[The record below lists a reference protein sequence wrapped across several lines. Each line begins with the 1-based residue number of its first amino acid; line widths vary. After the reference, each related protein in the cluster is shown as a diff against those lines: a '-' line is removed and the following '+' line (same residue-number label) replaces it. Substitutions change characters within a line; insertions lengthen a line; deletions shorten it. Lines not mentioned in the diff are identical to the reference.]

1 MGTDTGGFT
10 APAIANAFR
19 NADTQNAVTIG
30 HVGTGATMA
39 LSNSATPTLMANYNS
54 NYGIVPYRPDNT
66 VMGGNARGAFS
77 VDLQTI
83 RSDPTQVA
91 SGQSAVVS
99 GGNGNMASGQWSAV
113 PGGVGN
119 VASGTSAIVLG
130 GNGNTA
136 TGANS
141 VAMGN
146 GSQADLFAC
155 VALSSGWIAGGQRLA
170 QNMRQVLVATTAAN
184 TTPVRLTADGAA
196 AGAANTVNLTALST
210 LQLNNI
216 RVQLVAVDSSTG
228 SNRYVWSQPGTPAIL
243 TSGTTAGI
251 AITEA
256 ADTTRGAYSLTFTP
270 PTGNASIW
278 RVVATVEWTRVDG
291 S

>member
-1 MGTDTGGFT
+1 
-10 APAIANAFR
+10 
-19 NADTQNAVTIG
+19 
-30 HVGTGATMA
+30 
-39 LSNSATPTLMANYNS
+39 
-54 NYGIVPYRPDNT
+54 
-66 VMGGNARGAFS
+66 
-77 VDLQTI
+77 
-83 RSDPTQVA
+83 
-91 SGQSAVVS
+91 
-99 GGNGNMASGQWSAV
+99 MASGQWSTV

-130 GNGNTA
+130 GNGNSA
-136 TGANS
+136 SGANS

-146 GSQADLFAC
+146 GAQADLFAS

-228 SNRYVWSQPGTPAIL
+228 SNRYVWSQPCGLLFRNGPPSSTVYLPGTPAIL